1 MYKGILDESECPQ
14 TFGRLP
20 EMVQDIIAGS
30 EIAVADKLECSGNDL
45 NAGETAMQK
54 KKSISGIVR
63 LVFRPT
69 CGTAVTKNQCC
80 RNEKKSFWTELLLSR

>member
-1 MYKGILDESECPQ
+1 MGILDESECPQ
-14 TFGRLP
+14 TFGRLS
-20 EMVQDIIAGS
+20 EMVQDIIIAGS
-30 EIAVADKLECSGNDL
+30 EIAVANKLECSGNDL

-69 CGTAVTKNQCC
+69 C
-80 RNEKKSFWTELLLSR
+80 

>member
-1 MYKGILDESECPQ
+1 MADGRFTLEHVRSGRMGILDESECPQ

-20 EMVQDIIAGS
+20 EMVQDIIAGA
-30 EIAVADKLECSGNDL
+30 EIAVADKVEGSGNDL

-69 CGTAVTKNQCC
+69 C
-80 RNEKKSFWTELLLSR
+80 

>member
-1 MYKGILDESECPQ
+1 MRILDESECPQ

-20 EMVQDIIAGS
+20 EMVQNIIDGA

-63 LVFRPT
+63 LIFRPT
-69 CGTAVTKNQCC
+69 C
-80 RNEKKSFWTELLLSR
+80 